1 MAITVHIHSN
11 NSFVVEV
18 PDGTEYPPAGN
29 NQELSH
35 EEFKVLLDEL
45 ADKFTEFVGPDFPP
59 LSDYAVSREG
69 IYGDHP

>member
-35 EEFKVLLDEL
+35 EKFKAALAEFNLLCL
-45 ADKFTEFVGPDFPP
+45 LNVPQIPQPP
-59 LSDYAVSREG
+59 L
-69 IYGDHP
+69 